1 MLKHLAAT
9 MDQGEYLKYDIQGDI
24 LSLDHTNH
32 ILFGDLLEVFE
43 DWSIMSIQTW

>member
-24 LSLDHTNH
+24 LYLDHINH
-32 ILFGDLLEVFE
+32 LLLSDVLEVSVG
-43 DWSIMSIQTW
+43 WSIMCIQT